1 MKQFFQLFLAFFF
14 YTVVSVYG
22 STMNIQKIGDST
34 ALLIID
40 IQNFYFENGKLPL
53 VGSVEASLKAKQIL
67 EKFRTDKR
75 LVVHIQHMPTTEVK
89 DMNQYEIHANVKPLE
104 NEKVFQKHFANSFR
118 ETGLLEYLKKMGI
131 KRLVICG
138 MQTHMC
144 VEAATRAATDYG
156 FECIL
161 IEDACATR
169 NLTFENKT
177 ILAKDVHLGV
187 LAALSGT
194 YAKIVTVEKFVQSN

>member
-1 MKQFFQLFLAFFF
+1 
-14 YTVVSVYG
+14 
-22 STMNIQKIGDST
+22 
-34 ALLIID
+34 
-40 IQNFYFENGKLPL
+40 
-53 VGSVEASLKAKQIL
+53 
-67 EKFRTDKR
+67 
-75 LVVHIQHMPTTEVK
+75 
-89 DMNQYEIHANVKPLE
+89 
-104 NEKVFQKHFANSFR
+104 
-118 ETGLLEYLKKMGI
+118 
-131 KRLVICG
+131 